1 MSAARAAHGEV
12 RKRVQRTRVT
22 AWRRGVA
29 SERVDRTAA
38 EEPMEIRVQGPGQ
51 TAESVAVTMRTPGD
65 DFDLAVGFLA
75 TEGLLRSPDEVETVA
90 YCRDGEGTQEFNIVT
105 VTLRRRWEPGVVQ
118 RNLFAT
124 SSCGICGK
132 ATLDAVEVRCERV
145 APGPSVTPAALLSL
159 PERMREAQRVF
170 EETGGLHATALFDAG
185 AELVT
190 LREDVGRHNAFD
202 KVVGRALLAG
212 DLPLSGHVAM
222 VSGRASFE
230 IVQKAAAAGVPVV
243 CAVSAP
249 SSLAVDAGERF
260 GVTVVGFLRSEGF
273 NVYTHPERVELGGER
288 GG

>member
-1 MSAARAAHGEV
+1 MSTARTAHGEV

-38 EEPMEIRVQGPGQ
+38 EEPMEIRVQGAGQ

-75 TEGLLRSPDEVETVA
+75 TEGLLRSPDEIETVA
-90 YCRDGEGTQEFNIVT
+90 YCRDGEGTQEFNVVT
-105 VTLRRRWEPGVVQ
+105 VTLRRRWEAGVVQ
-118 RNLFAT
+118 RNFFAT

-145 APGPSVTPAALLSL
+145 APGPSVAPSALLSL

-212 DLPLSGHVAM
+212 GLPLSGHVAM

-249 SSLAVDAGERF
+249 SSLAVEAGERF
-260 GVTVVGFLRSEGF
+260 GITVVGFLRGEGF
-273 NVYTHPERVELGGER
+273 NVYTHPERVELGGEP
-288 GG
+288 GA